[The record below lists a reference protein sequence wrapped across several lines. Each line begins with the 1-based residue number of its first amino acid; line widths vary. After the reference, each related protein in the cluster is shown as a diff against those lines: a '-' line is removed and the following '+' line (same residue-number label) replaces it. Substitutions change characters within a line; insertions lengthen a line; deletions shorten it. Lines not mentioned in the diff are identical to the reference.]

1 MTHKYHTDLQRKYH
15 PRHAT
20 PIDKI
25 EFNYSLSK
33 KPTTASTNAVA
44 LQFPLKLAFAA
55 TAHKVQGAT
64 IKKPNKLVIDLR
76 TVRQASQAY
85 VMLSRIQALS
95 QLIILVSVCANKLY
109 ASELALQETERM
121 ERVATNNKHDNV
133 IVVSCNIRSIS
144 ANFEGFISTPNIKDA
159 EVICLQE
166 TWLCDD
172 FSDCFEIE
180 GFEREIN
187 SVGRGKGI
195 ITFYKPVYTTSIN
208 VKSDKYQMT
217 KMISETQD
225 IIHIYRSIGA
235 SSAEFLNDL
244 DKMFDSKKVTYLL
257 GDFNLCFKTESDHP
271 ILKKVSQLGFKQ
283 KVEHA
288 THLAGRLIDH
298 IYIFSPCNQKKI
310 VKIQQQSPYFSDH
323 DILSVIEVS
332 YFTYNSSLDLY

>member
-1 MTHKYHTDLQRKYH
+1 
-15 PRHAT
+15 
-20 PIDKI
+20 
-25 EFNYSLSK
+25 
-33 KPTTASTNAVA
+33 
-44 LQFPLKLAFAA
+44 
-55 TAHKVQGAT
+55 
-64 IKKPNKLVIDLR
+64 
-76 TVRQASQAY
+76 
-85 VMLSRIQALS
+85 
-95 QLIILVSVCANKLY
+95 
-109 ASELALQETERM
+109 
-121 ERVATNNKHDNV
+121 
-133 IVVSCNIRSIS
+133 
-144 ANFEGFISTPNIKDA
+144 
-159 EVICLQE
+159 
-166 TWLCDD
+166 
-172 FSDCFEIE
+172 
-180 GFEREIN
+180 
-187 SVGRGKGI
+187 
-195 ITFYKPVYTTSIN
+195 
-208 VKSDKYQMT
+208 MT

-271 ILKKVSQLGFKQ
+271 ILKKVSQLGFEQ